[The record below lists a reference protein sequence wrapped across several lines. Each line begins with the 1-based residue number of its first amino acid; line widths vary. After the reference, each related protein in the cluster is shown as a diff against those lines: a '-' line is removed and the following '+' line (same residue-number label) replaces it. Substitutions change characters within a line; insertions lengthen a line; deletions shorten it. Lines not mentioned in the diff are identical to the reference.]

1 MLLTPNLKVIFKNLL
16 QNPLSV
22 FSKSSHS
29 SKSSN
34 SRSSGALLAELEIIK
49 QPAEILAC
57 QKKESYERKIKLLE
71 RPKELELEMEQEKRT
86 QNQWKRRT
94 TLSQLQSRKIK
105 QQEVVVVVHHQIIT
119 ATIGKTFQKMIS
131 HPRNII
137 QFKVLISQ
145 FVKTSYLRICI
156 NIISYQSIIKSQMRV
171 LEMKPNQNIMK
182 IKCQIAQQ

>member
-71 RPKELELEMEQEKRT
+71 RPKELELEME
-86 QNQWKRRT
+86 
-94 TLSQLQSRKIK
+94 
-105 QQEVVVVVHHQIIT
+105 
-119 ATIGKTFQKMIS
+119 
-131 HPRNII
+131 
-137 QFKVLISQ
+137 
-145 FVKTSYLRICI
+145 
-156 NIISYQSIIKSQMRV
+156 
-171 LEMKPNQNIMK
+171 
-182 IKCQIAQQ
+182 